1 VSASKQQ
8 NKHQTAVGIVPSYLL
23 KPVVDLTGQLDL
35 ANEAENKVGSQI
47 TNNKRYIINHK

>member
-1 VSASKQQ
+1 MNLWVCIME
-8 NKHQTAVGIVPSYLL
+8 NVFVPWYAL

-35 ANEAENKVGSQI
+35 ANEAQNKVGSQI